1 MRVIAIDSGSS
12 KRDLC
17 LSLGA
22 EHFLDFATTTDIP
35 AAVNKIT
42 TYGAHATLIFAG
54 SRTSYEQ
61 APHMLRVGGTM
72 VCVALPK
79 DASIIAGASP
89 ALLCMK
95 ALKVVGSLVGTRR
108 DVDEAL
114 QWTARG
120 LVKPILSHGTIEDIN
135 GFCEKMEKGDL
146 VGRAVIK
153 IAS

>member
-1 MRVIAIDSGSS
+1 
-12 KRDLC
+12 
-17 LSLGA
+17 
-22 EHFLDFATTTDIP
+22 
-35 AAVNKIT
+35 
-42 TYGAHATLIFAG
+42 
-54 SRTSYEQ
+54 
-61 APHMLRVGGTM
+61 M

-79 DASIIAGASP
+79 DRSIIAGASP

-120 LVKPILSHGTIEDIN
+120 LVKPILSHGRIEDIN
-135 GFCEKMEKGDL
+135 RFCEKMEKGDL

-153 IAS
+153 IAA